1 MEVAVPLVVGG
12 LAGFS
17 VATACGAEPRVPQ
30 VPPAELARQAFE
42 TVAEKLPRELVEND
56 LLKKIARSWASLA
69 PARRLGLVI
78 EDASGR
84 LAFLLLS
91 SGVCCVLLTM
101 VSLSPLG
108 FALGLVAPIAA
119 GAARDGFESRRE
131 QHDAE
136 EAMPEAFTALSMSL
150 ASGHSLAQGMRFV
163 GAHAQEPVHTE
174 FLRVAAAI
182 DCGISATDAL
192 DDLLVRIDAP
202 GLSLVT
208 LALKVSQRT
217 GAPLADLLSE
227 ASSMVGERIEL
238 KRRLDVKTPAGSHVC
253 AYGRGDAGG
262 HVRGV
267 GAAFGRFSSRSCDA
281 CRRGRCGA
289 GSCPQRRCPGG
300 YPAHYEGGAMSA
312 PVAVAACLCAL
323 SVFVATGLDRA
334 DARKIAGACKRE
346 AVLVAAAGR
355 SVVDALTARV
365 KGAVGAGGPARVSLG
380 EVSEMIDVVRLGL
393 SAGLSF
399 DAALEIFCAN
409 RRSVLA
415 LRLERACMA
424 WQVGVGTRE
433 DELLVAARDLDV
445 RALET
450 FAITV
455 GQALALGAPLA
466 ETLAAQSREIRAAHR
481 AAVEREIERA
491 PVKLLIPTGTL
502 ILPALLL
509 SILGPLLGAGGM
521 M

>member
-1 MEVAVPLVVGG
+1 MSALVAVV
-12 LAGFS
+12 
-17 VATACGAEPRVPQ
+17 
-30 VPPAELARQAFE
+30 
-42 TVAEKLPRELVEND
+42 
-56 LLKKIARSWASLA
+56 
-69 PARRLGLVI
+69 
-78 EDASGR
+78 
-84 LAFLLLS
+84 
-91 SGVCCVLLTM
+91 
-101 VSLSPLG
+101 
-108 FALGLVAPIAA
+108 
-119 GAARDGFESRRE
+119 
-131 QHDAE
+131 
-136 EAMPEAFTALSMSL
+136 
-150 ASGHSLAQGMRFV
+150 
-163 GAHAQEPVHTE
+163 
-174 FLRVAAAI
+174 
-182 DCGISATDAL
+182 
-192 DDLLVRIDAP
+192 
-202 GLSLVT
+202 
-208 LALKVSQRT
+208 
-217 GAPLADLLSE
+217 
-227 ASSMVGERIEL
+227 
-238 KRRLDVKTPAGSHVC
+238 
-253 AYGRGDAGG
+253 
-262 HVRGV
+262 
-267 GAAFGRFSSRSCDA
+267 
-281 CRRGRCGA
+281 
-289 GSCPQRRCPGG
+289 
-300 YPAHYEGGAMSA
+300 
-312 PVAVAACLCAL
+312 ACLCAL

-346 AVLVAAAGR
+346 AVLVAVAGR

-433 DELLVAARDLDV
+433 DELLAAARDLDV

-455 GQALALGAPLA
+455 GQALALGALV
-466 ETLAAQSREIRAAHR
+466 AQSREIRAAHR

>member
-1 MEVAVPLVVGG
+1 MSALVAVV
-12 LAGFS
+12 
-17 VATACGAEPRVPQ
+17 
-30 VPPAELARQAFE
+30 
-42 TVAEKLPRELVEND
+42 
-56 LLKKIARSWASLA
+56 
-69 PARRLGLVI
+69 
-78 EDASGR
+78 
-84 LAFLLLS
+84 
-91 SGVCCVLLTM
+91 
-101 VSLSPLG
+101 
-108 FALGLVAPIAA
+108 
-119 GAARDGFESRRE
+119 
-131 QHDAE
+131 
-136 EAMPEAFTALSMSL
+136 
-150 ASGHSLAQGMRFV
+150 
-163 GAHAQEPVHTE
+163 
-174 FLRVAAAI
+174 
-182 DCGISATDAL
+182 
-192 DDLLVRIDAP
+192 
-202 GLSLVT
+202 
-208 LALKVSQRT
+208 
-217 GAPLADLLSE
+217 
-227 ASSMVGERIEL
+227 
-238 KRRLDVKTPAGSHVC
+238 
-253 AYGRGDAGG
+253 
-262 HVRGV
+262 
-267 GAAFGRFSSRSCDA
+267 
-281 CRRGRCGA
+281 
-289 GSCPQRRCPGG
+289 
-300 YPAHYEGGAMSA
+300 
-312 PVAVAACLCAL
+312 ACLCAL

-433 DELLVAARDLDV
+433 DELLAAARDLDV

-455 GQALALGAPLA
+455 GQALALGAP
-466 ETLAAQSREIRAAHR
+466 LAAQSREIRAAHR

>member
-1 MEVAVPLVVGG
+1 
-12 LAGFS
+12 
-17 VATACGAEPRVPQ
+17 
-30 VPPAELARQAFE
+30 
-42 TVAEKLPRELVEND
+42 
-56 LLKKIARSWASLA
+56 
-69 PARRLGLVI
+69 
-78 EDASGR
+78 
-84 LAFLLLS
+84 
-91 SGVCCVLLTM
+91 
-101 VSLSPLG
+101 
-108 FALGLVAPIAA
+108 
-119 GAARDGFESRRE
+119 
-131 QHDAE
+131 
-136 EAMPEAFTALSMSL
+136 
-150 ASGHSLAQGMRFV
+150 
-163 GAHAQEPVHTE
+163 
-174 FLRVAAAI
+174 
-182 DCGISATDAL
+182 
-192 DDLLVRIDAP
+192 
-202 GLSLVT
+202 
-208 LALKVSQRT
+208 
-217 GAPLADLLSE
+217 
-227 ASSMVGERIEL
+227 
-238 KRRLDVKTPAGSHVC
+238 
-253 AYGRGDAGG
+253 
-262 HVRGV
+262 
-267 GAAFGRFSSRSCDA
+267 
-281 CRRGRCGA
+281 
-289 GSCPQRRCPGG
+289 
-300 YPAHYEGGAMSA
+300 MSA

-355 SVVDALTARV
+355 SVVDALTALTARI
-365 KGAVGAGGPARVSLG
+365 KGAAGAAGPARVSLG

-433 DELLVAARDLDV
+433 DELLAVARDLDV

-455 GQALALGAPLA
+455 GQALALGAPLS

>member
-1 MEVAVPLVVGG
+1 
-12 LAGFS
+12 
-17 VATACGAEPRVPQ
+17 
-30 VPPAELARQAFE
+30 
-42 TVAEKLPRELVEND
+42 
-56 LLKKIARSWASLA
+56 
-69 PARRLGLVI
+69 
-78 EDASGR
+78 
-84 LAFLLLS
+84 
-91 SGVCCVLLTM
+91 
-101 VSLSPLG
+101 
-108 FALGLVAPIAA
+108 
-119 GAARDGFESRRE
+119 
-131 QHDAE
+131 
-136 EAMPEAFTALSMSL
+136 
-150 ASGHSLAQGMRFV
+150 
-163 GAHAQEPVHTE
+163 
-174 FLRVAAAI
+174 
-182 DCGISATDAL
+182 
-192 DDLLVRIDAP
+192 
-202 GLSLVT
+202 
-208 LALKVSQRT
+208 
-217 GAPLADLLSE
+217 
-227 ASSMVGERIEL
+227 
-238 KRRLDVKTPAGSHVC
+238 
-253 AYGRGDAGG
+253 
-262 HVRGV
+262 
-267 GAAFGRFSSRSCDA
+267 
-281 CRRGRCGA
+281 
-289 GSCPQRRCPGG
+289 
-300 YPAHYEGGAMSA
+300 MSA

-365 KGAVGAGGPARVSLG
+365 KGAVGAGGPARASLG
-380 EVSEMIDVVRLGL
+380 EEMIDVVRLGL

-415 LRLERACMA
+415 LRLERACMV

-433 DELLVAARDLDV
+433 DELLAAARDLDV

>member
-1 MEVAVPLVVGG
+1 
-12 LAGFS
+12 
-17 VATACGAEPRVPQ
+17 
-30 VPPAELARQAFE
+30 
-42 TVAEKLPRELVEND
+42 
-56 LLKKIARSWASLA
+56 
-69 PARRLGLVI
+69 
-78 EDASGR
+78 
-84 LAFLLLS
+84 
-91 SGVCCVLLTM
+91 
-101 VSLSPLG
+101 
-108 FALGLVAPIAA
+108 
-119 GAARDGFESRRE
+119 
-131 QHDAE
+131 
-136 EAMPEAFTALSMSL
+136 
-150 ASGHSLAQGMRFV
+150 
-163 GAHAQEPVHTE
+163 
-174 FLRVAAAI
+174 
-182 DCGISATDAL
+182 
-192 DDLLVRIDAP
+192 
-202 GLSLVT
+202 
-208 LALKVSQRT
+208 
-217 GAPLADLLSE
+217 
-227 ASSMVGERIEL
+227 
-238 KRRLDVKTPAGSHVC
+238 
-253 AYGRGDAGG
+253 
-262 HVRGV
+262 
-267 GAAFGRFSSRSCDA
+267 
-281 CRRGRCGA
+281 
-289 GSCPQRRCPGG
+289 
-300 YPAHYEGGAMSA
+300 MSA
-312 PVAVAACLCAL
+312 LVAVAACLCAL
-323 SVFVATGLDRA
+323 SVFAATGLDRA
-334 DARKIAGACKRE
+334 DARKIAEACKRE

-433 DELLVAARDLDV
+433 DELLAAARDLDV

-466 ETLAAQSREIRAAHR
+466 ETLAAHR
-481 AAVEREIERA
+481 AAVDREIERA

>member
-1 MEVAVPLVVGG
+1 MSALVAVV
-12 LAGFS
+12 
-17 VATACGAEPRVPQ
+17 
-30 VPPAELARQAFE
+30 
-42 TVAEKLPRELVEND
+42 
-56 LLKKIARSWASLA
+56 
-69 PARRLGLVI
+69 
-78 EDASGR
+78 
-84 LAFLLLS
+84 
-91 SGVCCVLLTM
+91 
-101 VSLSPLG
+101 
-108 FALGLVAPIAA
+108 
-119 GAARDGFESRRE
+119 
-131 QHDAE
+131 
-136 EAMPEAFTALSMSL
+136 
-150 ASGHSLAQGMRFV
+150 
-163 GAHAQEPVHTE
+163 
-174 FLRVAAAI
+174 
-182 DCGISATDAL
+182 
-192 DDLLVRIDAP
+192 
-202 GLSLVT
+202 
-208 LALKVSQRT
+208 
-217 GAPLADLLSE
+217 
-227 ASSMVGERIEL
+227 
-238 KRRLDVKTPAGSHVC
+238 
-253 AYGRGDAGG
+253 
-262 HVRGV
+262 
-267 GAAFGRFSSRSCDA
+267 
-281 CRRGRCGA
+281 
-289 GSCPQRRCPGG
+289 
-300 YPAHYEGGAMSA
+300 
-312 PVAVAACLCAL
+312 ACLCAL

-399 DAALEIFCAN
+399 DAALEYFLRLTAG
-409 RRSVLA
+409 SVLA

-433 DELLVAARDLDV
+433 DELLAAARDLDV